1 MSKYALLGGT
11 PIIIQDSVLVQLV
24 RLVDCTTTPPTCR
37 LRGRPIVYSDH
48 LFLKALLIMIVRRLH
63 SVGELL
69 AMLEEPIPRCD
80 GGALGAGRFALQR
93 A

>member
-24 RLVDCTTTPPTCR
+24 RLVDRTPPTCR
-37 LRGRPIVYSDH
+37 LRGQPVVYSDR

-63 SVGELL
+63 ITWANCWQCSKNPSRDATE
-69 AMLEEPIPRCD
+69 AR
-80 GGALGAGRFALQR
+80 
-93 A
+93 